1 MVDLFA
7 ISLYKGHIDLPDNTL
22 YDDLKKHLEDTT
34 KNYWTGE
41 SGWSTGEKDLELWNH
56 VNLNCIF
63 EEMMPQVYTYWES
76 LDYIPA
82 HIHLRSCWA
91 NLHNS
96 NDSSEEHSH
105 CDGYQ
110 GSNIL
115 SGVYYLRKPP
125 GANISFINPM
135 EYMLRMTPYNTMAGI
150 KSMSTE
156 VECIEG
162 DFLLWPSW
170 LKHRVDPTSYEG
182 ERIAI
187 SFNMSG
193 VPK

>member
-1 MVDLFA
+1 M
-7 ISLYKGHIDLPDNTL
+7 
-22 YDDLKKHLEDTT
+22 
-34 KNYWTGE
+34 
-41 SGWSTGEKDLELWNH
+41 
-56 VNLNCIF
+56 
-63 EEMMPQVYTYWES
+63 
-76 LDYIPA
+76 
-82 HIHLRSCWA
+82 
-91 NLHNS
+91 
-96 NDSSEEHSH
+96 
-105 CDGYQ
+105 
-110 GSNIL
+110 L

-170 LKHRVDPTSYEG
+170 LKHRVDPTPYEG